1 MREEEKQG
9 WRDGGRGGQR
19 SGANRGVLFEEQ
31 EGGGFKR
38 GWRKTRKAPERKR
51 EEKGKLGR

>member
-1 MREEEKQG
+1 MRAEGKQG
-9 WRDGGRGGQR
+9 QADAERGGQQ
-19 SGANRGVLFEEQ
+19 SVANRGVLFEER
-31 EGGGFKR
+31 ESGCFKR